1 MQGHFPQNPLKIP
14 VLIPDS
20 RESGRESGL
29 LRTASTAIALESIAY
44 DTGYS
49 IG

>member
-1 MQGHFPQNPLKIP
+1 MQGILNLLKIP

-29 LRTASTAIALESIAY
+29 LKTASTAIRFTA
-44 DTGYS
+44 
-49 IG
+49 